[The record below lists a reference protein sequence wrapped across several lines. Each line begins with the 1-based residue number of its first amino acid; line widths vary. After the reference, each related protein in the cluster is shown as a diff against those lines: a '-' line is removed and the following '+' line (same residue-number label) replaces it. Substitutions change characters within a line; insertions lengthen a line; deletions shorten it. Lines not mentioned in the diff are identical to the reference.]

1 MSYELEGS
9 IKVIG
14 ETASF
19 GAKGFT
25 KRELVIT
32 TSADRYPQDIK
43 LEFVKDKTS
52 LLDNFRVGQ
61 SVKVGFDIRG
71 GEYNGRYFVNLTGWK
86 IENSDGSGSPSGDSG
101 GRPSGNSRPQQGGG
115 NRGGGGG
122 GYQQRG
128 GDEGGGGGRSNK
140 KFTEDDFNQEPKDE
154 YPF

>member
-25 KRELVIT
+25 KRELVVT

-43 LEFVKDKTS
+43 LEFVKEKTS

-86 IENSDGSGSPSGDSG
+86 IENADGSGGGGGDSG
-101 GRPSGNSRPQQGGG
+101 GRSSGGSRPAQSGGGGGRQGG
-115 NRGGGGG
+115 GGGGG
-122 GYQQRG
+122 GYEQRDG
-128 GDEGGGGGRSNK
+128 GKAKG
-140 KFTEDDFNQEPKDE
+140 KFTEEDFNQEPRDE